1 MSIFDFR
8 FLLLKKKKK
17 VYFKFLTSFVCK
29 FYLEITKKKSVLIK
43 LYQTF
48 VSYYST
54 ILFSNLEAVGLGKT
68 SVFSDVL

>member
-17 VYFKFLTSFVCK
+17 VCFKFWTSFVCK
-29 FYLEITKKKSVLIK
+29 FLFENHKKKSVLIK